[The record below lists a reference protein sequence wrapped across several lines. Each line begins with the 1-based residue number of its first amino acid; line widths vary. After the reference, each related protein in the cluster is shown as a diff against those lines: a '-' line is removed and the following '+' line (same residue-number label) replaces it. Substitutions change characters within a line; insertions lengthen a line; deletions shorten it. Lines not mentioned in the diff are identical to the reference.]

1 MMLLEII
8 SGRGNSEEDCTS
20 DRGQA
25 TYFHMQV
32 ASFLRVMSNSLVDR
46 ELVGDVNLVEVPI
59 KKKKIGGSG
68 KSSQT
73 CLLVHSGQRVRTTN
87 YERSGPDS

>member
-1 MMLLEII
+1 MLLEII

-20 DRGQA
+20 DRDQA
-25 TYFHMQV
+25 TYFPMQV

-59 KKKKIGGSG
+59 KKKIGGSG

-73 CLLVHSGQRVRTTN
+73 CLLVHSGQ
-87 YERSGPDS
+87 

>member
-59 KKKKIGGSG
+59 KKKIWWKWKDFANLPVGAF
-68 KSSQT
+68 
-73 CLLVHSGQRVRTTN
+73 RTTSSN
-87 YERSGPDS
+87 DQL